1 MKSTGGSAPRMSFK
15 ARTKAKQ
22 LAKEKKKLLLLLAK
36 EKEEK
41 LKAQTLENH

>member
-22 LAKEKKKLLLLLAK
+22 LAKEKKKLLLLAK